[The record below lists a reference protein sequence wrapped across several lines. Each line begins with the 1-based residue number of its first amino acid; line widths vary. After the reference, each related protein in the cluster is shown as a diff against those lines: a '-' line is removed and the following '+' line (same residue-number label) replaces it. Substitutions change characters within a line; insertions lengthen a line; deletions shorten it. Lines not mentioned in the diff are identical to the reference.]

1 MTINKNDTVTYTL
14 DTSPTVDLS
23 DSVDLFFDN
32 SQKNTM
38 YYTSTTGTI
47 DTITF
52 NSTATPN
59 YTTIDTSS
67 WISTPYHDYFKNIKE
82 FEHVMPDLTKV
93 KEMCSMYP
101 AMDKAFENFKAIY
114 DLIKDD
120 YEARKNN
127 DS

>member
-1 MTINKNDTVTYTL
+1 MTTNNN
-14 DTSPTVDLS
+14 DTSPILS
-23 DSVDLFFDN
+23 YHDYMLDNSKTINVGDLFYDN
-32 SQKNTM
+32 SQNTM
-38 YYTSTTGTI
+38 YYTTNTGTI
-47 DTITF
+47 STITM
-52 NSTATPN
+52 S
-59 YTTIDTSS
+59 DTWSKLND
-67 WISTPYHDYFKNIKE
+67 IQYHYPKE